1 MWHEKV
7 KPRLLQYFQGLSL
20 KMETLK
26 ENIKEFFKL
35 DIQPLIN
42 QLDTSEEVK
51 EKIRTK
57 HNYLKSINLTQ
68 MLENL

>member
-42 QLDTSEEVK
+42 
-51 EKIRTK
+51 
-57 HNYLKSINLTQ
+57 
-68 MLENL
+68 